1 MLFATD
7 VQASKVPPVSPW
19 STATTPEHLCDTS
32 SLTSHFTSSPLHSK
46 SSVCSPSEAL
56 RLLAAGPSTT
66 VLSPWSMA
74 TTPEHLWDTSSRTP
88 LSTRSSPLRAS
99 LAPHA
104 LRSSPSEAQELSS
117 LASSPSMSQIA
128 AIMTVTPT
136 SSAQRLV
143 ATSASPAADSPT
155 FKGQADASAGRHSSV
170 VQRSLDAGPH
180 GAMFSGSPVGGLC
193 RTGPQFPVRMTKK
206 QKVSC
211 WPQSSRDCE
220 RLLSLLSSLHQSIF
234 SKQQKVAQTSK
245 CPILSCQ

>member
-88 LSTRSSPLRAS
+88 LSTRSFPLSASPAS
-99 LAPHA
+99 HA
-104 LRSSPSEAQELSS
+104 VHSSPSSARELSS
-117 LASSPSMSQIA
+117 VASSPPSYHTA
-128 AIMTVTPT
+128 AVMTSRPST
-136 SSAQRLV
+136 SPPQRLV
-143 ATSASPAADSPT
+143 ATSAGPAADSPT
-155 FKGQADASAGRHSSV
+155 LTGQAGESAGRHSAV
-170 VQRSLDAGPH
+170 LQRSLEAGPY

-193 RTGPQFPVRMTKK
+193 RTGPQYSVRMTKK
-206 QKVSC
+206 QQVRYWLQISWVC
-211 WPQSSRDCE
+211 EILLTSSNR
-220 RLLSLLSSLHQSIF
+220 S
-234 SKQQKVAQTSK
+234 
-245 CPILSCQ
+245 